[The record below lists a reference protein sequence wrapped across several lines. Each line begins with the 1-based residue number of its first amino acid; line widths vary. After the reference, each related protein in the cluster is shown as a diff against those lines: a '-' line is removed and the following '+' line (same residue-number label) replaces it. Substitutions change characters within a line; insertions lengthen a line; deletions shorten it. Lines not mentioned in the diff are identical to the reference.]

1 MASDLSLLN
10 ESFRH
15 HSSEIPLSPTDSQH
29 FPDSLFNF
37 PSIFETVSNHPF
49 QPQPAPTPPSN
60 FFSTP
65 DPPLSLTS
73 VSVTR
78 EGIEDLDALNTIGV
92 TTEYTDYSRPNG
104 LPVPDDGYMQSHVN
118 PDFFFQ
124 PHSSSLFGRS
134 NLQTQMPNFSE
145 NLQFEEDF
153 PRSNTMQDD
162 YCFGR
167 LHHHA
172 FHIDRA
178 PAFRVEPYSAEERRE
193 RIHIYR
199 SKRSKRNYNK
209 VIKYECR
216 KTQAESRARI
226 HGKFARETA
235 EIPEATSVHHLDE
248 EVRENQLVDEL
259 HDEEDLHAVLRGFVK
274 YKTP

>member
-1 MASDLSLLN
+1 MLLLPPRQNTWIVWLDTRIDLSLLN

-37 PSIFETVSNHPF
+37 PSIFETISNHPF

-73 VSVTR
+73 VSATR
-78 EGIEDLDALNTIGV
+78 VGIEDLDVLNTIGV

-124 PHSSSLFGRS
+124 PHSSSLLGRS

-153 PRSNTMQDD
+153 PVRIHLLLSLSIYLYLYLLSHFFILTNLLLFSPFQRSNTMQDD

-167 LHHHA
+167 LQHHA

-209 VIKYECR
+209 VIKVQ
-216 KTQAESRARI
+216 KTWQTI
-226 HGKFARETA
+226 
-235 EIPEATSVHHLDE
+235 
-248 EVRENQLVDEL
+248 
-259 HDEEDLHAVLRGFVK
+259 
-274 YKTP
+274 

>member
-1 MASDLSLLN
+1 MASDLSVLN

-15 HSSEIPLSPTDSQH
+15 HSSKISLSPTDSQH

-78 EGIEDLDALNTIGV
+78 EGIEDLDALKTIGV

-124 PHSSSLFGRS
+124 PHSSSLLGRS

-153 PRSNTMQDD
+153 PVRIHLLLSLYPSLSLSLISLFHFNESSSFFPISEKQYHAGWLLLWTVTSS
-162 YCFGR
+162 CFPHR
-167 LHHHA
+167 QSSSIQSRTLQ
-172 FHIDRA
+172 R
-178 PAFRVEPYSAEERRE
+178 RRE
-193 RIHIYR
+193 EGENSHIP
-199 SKRSKRNYNK
+199 KQ
-209 VIKYECR
+209 
-216 KTQAESRARI
+216 TQ
-226 HGKFARETA
+226 
-235 EIPEATSVHHLDE
+235 
-248 EVRENQLVDEL
+248 
-259 HDEEDLHAVLRGFVK
+259 
-274 YKTP
+274 